1 MNKHFIIL
9 FLLAGLTF
17 GVKAQ
22 SMRMLLAEGFTSST
36 CGPCASQNPAFD
48 ALLHNNMDKIT
59 SIKYHMSWPAPGNDP
74 MYLHNTV
81 DNNARRS
88 YYNVNSVP
96 HVQLNGNVFSGMPSQ
111 INQNTINTHANQPAV
126 LDIKL
131 HHRLSDAQDSIFVTM
146 LIKAN
151 EAVSG
156 SLVAHIAVIEKEIHF
171 TTAPG
176 TNGEKDF
183 YNVMKALIPSRN
195 GTLLPALQANEYVI
209 IEAAWK
215 LANVYNI
222 NQLAAVAFV
231 QNNTSKYVYQAA
243 NSTTDPL
250 TPFYANDAEVKS
262 IENGMAFNCNG
273 KMSPKAVITNNSA
286 DPLTA
291 ATIEFAVN
299 GEVVQTVNWT
309 GSLTFRQTATVDAG
323 LINFGLLNSNNLTAT
338 ITTVNGAAD
347 GYAANNTFTLPF
359 ASAPILTQPITV
371 YILLNTK
378 PQETSWE
385 VLNANGELVQSGGPY
400 ATPGAVITQVLE
412 IPQGAC
418 YEFVMKDAAGNGLC
432 CGDGIGFYAILEG
445 SNTTPIFSGQS
456 FGYEERNQIAYGFV
470 GVDETATETKIQL
483 QPNPTS
489 NDFSFSINLKQTSEV
504 KILIHDLS
512 GRLMIS
518 NSYGQLEAG
527 QHLLSQTV
535 SDLTTGVYM
544 VSIKY
549 NNGIQTSRLM
559 VE

>member
-1 MNKHFIIL
+1 MNKNFILLI
-9 FLLAGLTF
+9 LLAGITF
-17 GVKAQ
+17 GAKAQ

-111 INQNTINTHANQPAV
+111 INQTTINTHANQPAV

-131 HHRLSDAQDSIFVTM
+131 HHRLSNAQDSIFVTM

-171 TTAPG
+171 TSAPG

-195 GTLLPALQANEYVI
+195 GTLLPAFQANEYVI
-209 IEAAWK
+209 IEAGWK

-231 QNNTSKYVYQAA
+231 QNNTSKYIYQAA

-250 TPFYANDAEVKS
+250 TPFYTNDAEVIS

-291 ATIEFAVN
+291 ATVEFAVN

-309 GSLTFRQTATVDAG
+309 GSLAFRQTATVDAG
-323 LINFGLLNSNNLTAT
+323 LINFSLLNSNNLTAT
-338 ITTVNGAAD
+338 ITTVNGGAD
-347 GYAANNTFTLPF
+347 GYAANNVFTLPF
-359 ASAPILTQPITV
+359 ASSPILTQPITV

-385 VLNANGELVQSGGPY
+385 VLNANGEVVQSGGPY

-445 SNTTPIFSGQS
+445 NNTTPIFSGQS
-456 FGYEERNQIAYGFV
+456 FGYEERNQIAYGYV
-470 GVDETATETKIQL
+470 GVDELNTSNELKL
-483 QPNPTS
+483 SPNPSS
-489 NDFSFSINLKQTSEV
+489 NAFNYNV
-504 KILIHDLS
+504 KLEKAGNVKVTIYDLN
-512 GRLMIS
+512 GRLIIRDIIR
-518 NSYGQLEAG
+518 NLEAG
-527 QHLLSQTV
+527 SHT
-535 SDLTTGVYM
+535 LTQSVRELEGGVYM
-544 VSIKY
+544 VSIETE
-549 NNGIQTSRLM
+549 NTSRTARLM

>member
-1 MNKHFIIL
+1 MNKNFILLI
-9 FLLAGLTF
+9 LLAGITF
-17 GVKAQ
+17 SAKAQ

-111 INQNTINTHANQPAV
+111 INQTTINTHANQPAV

-131 HHRLSDAQDSIFVTM
+131 HHRLSNAQDSIFVTM

-171 TTAPG
+171 RTAPG

-183 YNVMKALIPSRN
+183 YNVMKALIPSRD
-195 GTLLPALQANEYVI
+195 GTLLPAFQANEYVI
-209 IEAAWK
+209 IEAGWK

-231 QNNTSKYVYQAA
+231 QNNTSKYIYQAA

-250 TPFYANDAEVKS
+250 TPFYTNDAEVIS

-291 ATIEFAVN
+291 ATVEFAVN

-309 GSLTFRQTATVDAG
+309 GSLAFRQTATVDAG

-338 ITTVNGAAD
+338 ITTVNGGAD
-347 GYAANNTFTLPF
+347 GYAANNVFTLPF
-359 ASAPILTQPITV
+359 T
-371 YILLNTK
+371 
-378 PQETSWE
+378 
-385 VLNANGELVQSGGPY
+385 
-400 ATPGAVITQVLE
+400 
-412 IPQGAC
+412 
-418 YEFVMKDAAGNGLC
+418 
-432 CGDGIGFYAILEG
+432 
-445 SNTTPIFSGQS
+445 
-456 FGYEERNQIAYGFV
+456 
-470 GVDETATETKIQL
+470 
-483 QPNPTS
+483 
-489 NDFSFSINLKQTSEV
+489 
-504 KILIHDLS
+504 
-512 GRLMIS
+512 
-518 NSYGQLEAG
+518 
-527 QHLLSQTV
+527 
-535 SDLTTGVYM
+535 
-544 VSIKY
+544 
-549 NNGIQTSRLM
+549 
-559 VE
+559 

>member
-1 MNKHFIIL
+1 MNKNFILLI
-9 FLLAGLTF
+9 LLAGITF
-17 GVKAQ
+17 CAKAQ

-209 IEAAWK
+209 IEAGWK

-231 QNNTSKYVYQAA
+231 QNNTSKYIYQAA

-250 TPFYANDAEVKS
+250 TPFYTNDAEVIS

-291 ATIEFAVN
+291 ATVEFAVN

-309 GSLTFRQTATVDAG
+309 GSLAFRQTATVDAG

-338 ITTVNGAAD
+338 ITTVNGGAD
-347 GYAANNTFTLPF
+347 GYAANNVFTLPF

-385 VLNANGELVQSGGPY
+385 VLNANGEVVQSGGPY

-445 SNTTPIFSGQS
+445 NNTTPIFSGQS
-456 FGYEERNQIAYGFV
+456 FGYEERNQIAYGYV
-470 GVDETATETKIQL
+470 GVDELNTSNELKL
-483 QPNPTS
+483 SPNPAS
-489 NDFSFSINLKQTSEV
+489 NAFNYNVSLEKAGNV
-504 KILIHDLS
+504 KITIYDLN
-512 GRLMIS
+512 GRLIIRDIIRD
-518 NSYGQLEAG
+518 LEAG
-527 QHLLSQTV
+527 SHT
-535 SDLTTGVYM
+535 LTQSVRELEGGVYM
-544 VSIKY
+544 VNIETE
-549 NNGIQTSRLM
+549 NTSRTARLM